1 MIFDTHAHYDDK
13 KFDNDR
19 SELLHALPMQ
29 GVDHIVT
36 QGTSVET
43 SRQSLLLAEK
53 YDYIYAAVGVHPEC
67 LNTMQDNTLEQIA
80 ALAQHPKAV
89 AIGEIGLDYYYED
102 IPKDLQKCAF
112 ERQLALSKELNMPV
126 TVHDREAHGDTLD
139 FLKKYKPKG
148 IVHCFSGSVEMAREI
163 VKLGMYIGIG
173 GVVTFKNARKT
184 VEVIQDI
191 PLDRIVLETDAPY
204 LAPVPFRGKRCDS
217 SMIRYTAQAI
227 ADILNR
233 PIEDILRITRQNALT
248 VYEIMEEQR
257 L

>member
-13 KFDNDR
+13 KFDGDR
-19 SELLHALPMQ
+19 SELLYTLPTQ
-29 GVDHIVT
+29 GVDRIVN
-36 QGTSVET
+36 QGTSLET

-67 LNTMQDNTLEQIA
+67 LDTVQDDTLEQIA

-102 IPKDLQKCAF
+102 IPRDLQQSIF
-112 ERQLALSKELNMPV
+112 ESQLALSKELNMPV
-126 TVHDREAHGDTLD
+126 TVHDREAHGDTLAL
-139 FLKKYKPKG
+139 LKKYKPKG

-163 VKLGMYIGIG
+163 IKLGMYIGIG
-173 GVVTFKNARKT
+173 GVITFKNARKT
-184 VEVIQDI
+184 VEVVQDI
-191 PLDRIVLETDAPY
+191 PLERLVLETDAPY

-217 SMIRYTAQAI
+217 SMIRYTAQTI

-233 PIEDILRITRQNALT
+233 PVEDILRITRQNAFA
-248 VYEIMEEQR
+248 VYEITEENS